1 MATTFRFEIV
11 TPDKMLFESDN
22 VVYVGCR
29 ALTGNLGVEAKHLPL
44 IATLDVAPLKITLD
58 DGSGLKFAV
67 AGGFLEM
74 KDNKCTVL
82 AAIAE
87 PGDDIDVA
95 RAEAAK
101 TRAEDRLKAKAAD
114 LDVKRAQLALK
125 KAATRIKV
133 AGSN

>member
-44 IATLDVAPLKITLD
+44 IATLDIAPLKITLD
-58 DGSGLKFAV
+58 DGSVLKFAV

-74 KDNKCTVL
+74 KDNK
-82 AAIAE
+82 
-87 PGDDIDVA
+87 
-95 RAEAAK
+95 
-101 TRAEDRLKAKAAD
+101 
-114 LDVKRAQLALK
+114 
-125 KAATRIKV
+125 
-133 AGSN
+133 